1 MYDNTCKFL
10 AANFSQDIAQWLIG
24 EAVEL
29 TELKPTELS
38 LEPIRADSIIFLES
52 DDLVLHIE
60 FQTVP
65 SEDIPFRMLDYRLRV
80 YRLYPHKRMYQVV
93 IYLRKSNSSLVKKN
107 TFEIPGTSH
116 EYNIIRL

>member
-10 AANFSQDIAQWLIG
+10 AANFSKDIAQWLIG